1 MSRHNVFQRRWK
13 KFKRFSTR
21 KKVATVGLASAVFL
35 LLVPVATYAYYARD
49 IADPERLMNRNS
61 TGIALL
67 DRNGEVFYSFGRTHQ
82 KEKLKL
88 DQISDNLETALIAS
102 EDQEFYGHAGYSVR
116 GMVAALYA
124 NILNKDPTRY
134 GGSTITQQ
142 LVKNNLLSA
151 NKSFLRKYQEVAI
164 AVAVD
169 RRYSKQEILEM
180 YLNSVYFGEGAF
192 GVNQAAKTYFNKP
205 AADLSLA
212 ESSMLIGILPAPSA
226 YSPLSGDQ
234 QKAKQ
239 HQERVLRQMIG
250 AGYINEAQKDS
261 AIAEVLTYERPE
273 TAPATRAQHF
283 ALMVLDELE
292 ERYGEEKI
300 TRSGYRV
307 TTGLDLGWQKTAEEQ
322 VRRRVAQLKSSG
334 GTNAA
339 LVAIDA
345 KTGEV
350 RALVGSTDWYDQEF
364 GKVNMATSPRQP
376 GSSFKPI
383 YFTEAL
389 DKKIIT
395 AATILKDEPRSW
407 GSYRPRNYDFRYL
420 GDIPTRKALA
430 QSRNLTAIE
439 VMEKLGVDDAAKAA
453 RRLGITTVDEPRKY
467 GLSLALGTA
476 ETKLL
481 DMTNAYAAFANEGR
495 QHTPTLITSIDDKFN
510 KKVYQY
516 RPKDRKVMGR
526 EASFLVS
533 SILSDTNARGSTF
546 ASLNIPGR
554 QVAAK
559 TGTTNDNKD
568 AWTLGYSPSLS
579 VGVWVGNNANKSM
592 SGVAGASGAGPV
604 WRNSITA
611 FLKGTKAEEFKVPSG
626 IRQISVCVNGGRA
639 DRDGAGTYRE
649 YFIRGT
655 EPSFRCT
662 VQKQDMKED
671 KKPEE
676 DKEEDKKEEP
686 PKEEGPPREDEGPP
700 IEDPP
705 TEPLPPPPQE

>member
-516 RPKDRKVMGR
+516 RPKDRKVMSR

-662 VQKQDMKED
+662 VQKQDKEED

-676 DKEEDKKEEP
+676 DKEDKKEEP
-686 PKEEGPPREDEGPP
+686 PKEEEPPREDEGPP